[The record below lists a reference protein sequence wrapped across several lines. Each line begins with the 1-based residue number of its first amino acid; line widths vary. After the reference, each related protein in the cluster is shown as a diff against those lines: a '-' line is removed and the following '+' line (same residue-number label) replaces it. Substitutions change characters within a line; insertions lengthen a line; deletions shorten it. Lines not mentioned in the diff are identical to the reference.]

1 VTTPRDAKPK
11 VMPAS
16 IGTTDRATNRTA
28 GGAPHGSTNKSTNK
42 TTNETT
48 NETTNGL
55 PADRRLAWLDRM
67 RPFRARHE
75 RDVSME
81 AALQSLERQLRE
93 QHNAVGDI
101 IDVWNEIVPAPL
113 QGIATI
119 GGVSQGTLTLVCAT
133 SGASYEISRALRD
146 GLERTLM
153 QRLPSRVKR
162 IKVRVA

>member
-1 VTTPRDAKPK
+1 MTTPRDAKPK

-28 GGAPHGSTNKSTNK
+28 GGAPHGSTNKS
-42 TTNETT
+42 T

-153 QRLPSRVKR
+153 QRLPSRIKR

>member
-1 VTTPRDAKPK
+1 MSLR
-11 VMPAS
+11 
-16 IGTTDRATNRTA
+16 TTDRTVPGPTNRPAAAT
-28 GGAPHGSTNKSTNK
+28 PHDAANAV
-42 TTNETT
+42 
-48 NETTNGL
+48 
-55 PADRRLAWLDRM
+55 PADRRLAWLERM

-113 QGIATI
+113 QGIASI

>member
-11 VMPAS
+11 AIPVS
-16 IGTTDRATNRTA
+16 LRTTDRTA
-28 GGAPHGSTNKSTNK
+28 SRPAGAGPSDANNAV
-42 TTNETT
+42 
-48 NETTNGL
+48 

-113 QGIATI
+113 QGIASI
-119 GGVSQGTLTLVCAT
+119 GGISQGTLTLVCAT